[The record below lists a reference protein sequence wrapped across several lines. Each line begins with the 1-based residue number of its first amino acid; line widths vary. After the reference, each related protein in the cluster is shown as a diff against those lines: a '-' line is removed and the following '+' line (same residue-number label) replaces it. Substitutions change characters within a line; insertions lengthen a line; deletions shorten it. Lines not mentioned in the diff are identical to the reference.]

1 MKKIKSIFYDQKI
14 NKIREKC
21 IEANKEIIEL
31 KFGCEVYFNDKTF
44 GEPEHWGKICEWS
57 GNPAPLN
64 GFKVWTGLNRYVDI
78 QKEDIAKIIG
88 RQINLEDILRAL
100 EKTQTRNG
108 KSGGVD
114 EVFVGQAGQLIKYG
128 TFGKLVTEYPNWILG
143 KPLTEQSPEFINF
156 IYEIFYGSENQ
167 ERECGICGGESSDGL
182 VCPSCKANPL

>member
-1 MKKIKSIFYDQKI
+1 MTQKI

-88 RQINLEDILRAL
+88 RPITLEDILQVIL
-100 EKTQTRNG
+100 PEVKDTR
-108 KSGGVD
+108 S
-114 EVFVGQAGQLIKYG
+114 QLKYNRI
-128 TFGKLVTEYPNWILG
+128 LQSIVNLWLLG
-143 KPLTEQSPEFINF
+143 KPLTDQSHVTINS
-156 IYEIFYGSENQ
+156 IYEELN
-167 ERECGICGGESSDGL
+167 E
-182 VCPSCKANPL
+182 